1 MFAES
6 KASEM
11 IAGEAMGEVGYA
23 VSRMDREMCI
33 CLVAQSKMRVTK
45 IAQGGGV
52 SHAWSES
59 SAKTRDLKPVAE
71 LVEQLLLQVLEVA
84 KKHLTAQVGQYEKAG
99 VYHPMA
105 IFTVDAVEM
114 SSERRRRAQDLMA
127 AVPALLMNGAR
138 LAVPMSWMSPG
149 DLEKVEE
156 AAEAILVACKGRT
169 IPADAAIDIM
179 VDGTAVGTIRTKFAA
194 ASGRGKLTPVRE
206 QFVGYVV
213 GFSTKKGLIEFEEI
227 SGRSREIRA
236 KVGSL
241 DVNKL
246 SHLMQNKAVAMA
258 DVETTTLPTGK
269 LNHELVNI

>member
-11 IAGEAMGEVGYA
+11 VAGEAVGEVGYA

-45 IAQGGGV
+45 TAQGGGV
-52 SHAWSES
+52 AHAWSES
-59 SAKTRDLKPVAE
+59 SAKSRDLKPVAE
-71 LVEQLLLQVLEVA
+71 LVEQLLLQVLAVE
-84 KKHLTAQVGQYEKAG
+84 KKRLSAQVGQYEKAG

-105 IFTVDAVEM
+105 VFTVDALEM
-114 SSERRRRAQDLMA
+114 NGERLRRAQDLMA
-127 AVPALLMNGAR
+127 AVPVLLMNGAR
-138 LAVPMSWMSPG
+138 LAVPMPWMSSG

-156 AAEAILVACKGRT
+156 ATEAVLAACKGRT
-169 IPADAAIDIM
+169 IPADAAIDVM
-179 VDGTAVGTIRTKFAA
+179 FDGTVVGTVRTRFAA
-194 ASGRGKLTPVRE
+194 PTGRGNLTPVSE
-206 QFVGYVV
+206 QFVGCVV

-227 SGRSREIRA
+227 SGRGREIRS

-246 SHLMQNKAVAMA
+246 SQLMQSKAVVTAY
-258 DVETTTLPTGK
+258 VETTTLPTGK